1 MKFRSV
7 NDGVPSDNFE
17 RDAVRISFGMY
28 RRPLRSLPR
37 PPTGRCSEL
46 SRGGVG
52 SL

>member
-17 RDAVRISFGMY
+17 RDAVEYLSVCIATVEIFA
-28 RRPLRSLPR
+28 
-37 PPTGRCSEL
+37 PTTDGRCSEL